1 MQSKMYI
8 PSYYSMRDVND
19 DASNSSWSLHHE
31 NKALMNGQYYDLFLT
46 RQTVEGYLG
55 YEKEQLRQTILR
67 HESIFRHQLRELHRL
82 YKRQRDLMN
91 EIKSKELLKHSIP
104 AGASQS
110 SLFSSRITSDD
121 AKKTWHIPDSPL
133 VDSTSGRRSM
143 SCTDSIQSPFSFIKG
158 KIMQANGVHTQNGG
172 KLKDCEVLESHSK
185 KLHRRLI
192 DLELPADD
200 YISNEEEQLEE
211 KVSGLSRV
219 ESYSHNRNCKVPC
232 ESNVNLYIAGG
243 MSSGCNGE
251 ASRSHL
257 YSRESHGLTD
267 LNKPIQVE
275 EASTSASVD
284 ILGDI
289 TCSKEEV
296 RRQDLSVNSHS
307 DSQCLSKEFSQNL
320 HRGSN
325 ESICLNNLH
334 LENERYQKEWL
345 SYKFGAGL
353 TRSGRNSC
361 QGGFCADDLPEPS
374 DSSQVEARKVHEP
387 GTFLPSEQNK
397 TGEGRKRTI
406 FGVEI
411 SERNPDV
418 SVLASHGSCLHPT
431 VAQSDVLHSESSSV
445 SSWSKLPSCFSQSPI
460 SIHENSCSNRSHVT
474 SNSRLNPSFR
484 AEVSYQNGLSLGSQL
499 EARESQI
506 CYQSNAS
513 DYPNGFS
520 NNHSAS
526 EQLVKLGPMKFF
538 KDMSTDVKP
547 AKGLC
552 TDAIIPNYNEVI
564 SQQHVV
570 PVSPR
575 EPSISKLDEQRK
587 NENSWGGLPWL
598 KAKPLCSGESSKGKE
613 ASYQMN
619 LDFLQTCSQTFSNK
633 PEIGN
638 GPSQTLILD
647 STSETCDHDDEQKRV
662 KVGDCQSTKKILG
675 IPIFCK
681 PYSFKD
687 LSSPNSPSKSS
698 CVASAVDGDNI
709 QKFGLLNTDLG
720 CDSSKSG
727 ELLKVEGMVV
737 EKGLVNQ
744 IAESRHH
751 IDLNLCV
758 VEEEPPSTHSSPRTN
773 TKIAA
778 DIDLEAPVVLEIENV
793 VSPRR
798 DSFENQLKKPS
809 KLLKDVSGELPDE
822 LVRVAVEAIIAIS
835 LSPVHDTEDVATFHP
850 SETSMKGSLHWLAD
864 VISLCK
870 GDPEK
875 EVGAVSRG
883 ACDEDSVLDGLDYF
897 EFMTLNL
904 TETEVEEHHCEPQ
917 PQALEDQKDDEK
929 MLRRPRKG
937 QARRGRQRKDFQRD
951 ILPSLASLSRYE
963 ITEDIHTIEEL
974 FKATGSTWQSN
985 LAQRG
990 AAKSGRGRR
999 RLRGSTPSPTVTTV
1013 CPPPILLQPNSR
1025 EVGLEERS
1033 LTGWG
1038 KRTRRPPR
1046 QRYPNSNAPLALK

>member
-1 MQSKMYI
+1 MSDLAI
-8 PSYYSMRDVND
+8 P
-19 DASNSSWSLHHE
+19 
-31 NKALMNGQYYDLFLT
+31 
-46 RQTVEGYLG
+46 
-55 YEKEQLRQTILR
+55 
-67 HESIFRHQLRELHRL
+67 
-82 YKRQRDLMN
+82 
-91 EIKSKELLKHSIP
+91 
-104 AGASQS
+104 
-110 SLFSSRITSDD
+110 
-121 AKKTWHIPDSPL
+121 
-133 VDSTSGRRSM
+133 
-143 SCTDSIQSPFSFIKG
+143 PFS
-158 KIMQANGVHTQNGG
+158 
-172 KLKDCEVLESHSK
+172 
-185 KLHRRLI
+185 
-192 DLELPADD
+192 
-200 YISNEEEQLEE
+200 
-211 KVSGLSRV
+211 
-219 ESYSHNRNCKVPC
+219 
-232 ESNVNLYIAGG
+232 
-243 MSSGCNGE
+243 
-251 ASRSHL
+251 
-257 YSRESHGLTD
+257 
-267 LNKPIQVE
+267 
-275 EASTSASVD
+275 
-284 ILGDI
+284 
-289 TCSKEEV
+289 
-296 RRQDLSVNSHS
+296 
-307 DSQCLSKEFSQNL
+307 
-320 HRGSN
+320 
-325 ESICLNNLH
+325 
-334 LENERYQKEWL
+334 
-345 SYKFGAGL
+345 GL

-361 QGGFCADDLPEPS
+361 QG
-374 DSSQVEARKVHEP
+374 
-387 GTFLPSEQNK
+387 
-397 TGEGRKRTI
+397 GEGRKRTI

-445 SSWSKLPSCFSQSPI
+445 SSWSKLPSCSSQSPI

-575 EPSISKLDEQRK
+575 EPSISKLDEPRK

-647 STSETCDHDDEQKRV
+647 STSETCDHDDEQKRI
-662 KVGDCQSTKKILG
+662 KV
-675 IPIFCK
+675 
-681 PYSFKD
+681 
-687 LSSPNSPSKSS
+687 
-698 CVASAVDGDNI
+698 VDGDNI

-727 ELLKVEGMVV
+727 ELLKVEASIYT
-737 EKGLVNQ
+737 LL
-744 IAESRHH
+744 S
-751 IDLNLCV
+751 
-758 VEEEPPSTHSSPRTN
+758 RTN

-870 GDPEK
+870 
-875 EVGAVSRG
+875 
-883 ACDEDSVLDGLDYF
+883 
-897 EFMTLNL
+897 
-904 TETEVEEHHCEPQ
+904 ETEVEEHHCEPQ

-990 AAKSGRGRR
+990 AAKSGRG
-999 RLRGSTPSPTVTTV
+999 GGV
-1013 CPPPILLQPNSR
+1013 
-1025 EVGLEERS
+1025 
-1033 LTGWG
+1033 
-1038 KRTRRPPR
+1038 
-1046 QRYPNSNAPLALK
+1046 